1 MPLTEATLRNGAMYL
16 IRKTADAFFGTA
28 NDAIELGGH
37 GWMQS
42 VRALPARPGELLLW
56 SAHVLHWGAEV
67 VPLPEDATPAPLPTE
82 EEEAEGAA
90 DAAAGLPRWLAARR
104 GTCRGDA
111 DDTERLALAYE
122 FHRGDCAP
130 CLPPDNVPALPAGAY
145 PSWLLRLSLL
155 KLQLQHYAHIRE
167 ATDEKVDRWLGL
179 VPQAPLHVDY
189 VEGEEGEAA
198 S

>member
-16 IRKTADAFFGTA
+16 IRKTADEFFGTA

-67 VPLPEDATPAPLPTE
+67 VPLPEGATPAELPLAEEPEAPE
-82 EEEAEGAA
+82 EEG
-90 DAAAGLPRWLAARR
+90 DATTAGLPRWLAARR

-122 FHRGDCAP
+122 FHRGDCAA

-167 ATDEKVDRWLGL
+167 ATAEKVDRWLEL

-189 VEGEEGEAA
+189 VEGF
-198 S
+198 